1 MQVTSEPTVPAVLSE
16 SAIAQYHDQGFV
28 HVPQLLSPDEVAE
41 FLAEAKTHFA
51 REEARTHGP
60 NEGVRTH
67 ELDEGLVVEWVNHAG
82 LENDVLRRLSCHP
95 RIGSV
100 AETLAGGPLRLFK
113 SDLYRKQTKATL
125 TPIHHDEVFFPFAAR
140 SALTAWVAL
149 VDVPAERGCLS
160 YIPGSHRIVEPPPA
174 DLDPEEALI
183 EAEDPFGRWPQLAFL
198 PFVTVPIRAGDV
210 TFHHGRIAHW
220 AGANLTPETRY
231 SLITIYM
238 DAAAT
243 FQATSIH
250 NLLNPDDPDLGG
262 HQPGE
267 PLGGDRFPLIAGGG

>member
-1 MQVTSEPTVPAVLSE
+1 MSE
-16 SAIAQYHDQGFV
+16 STAPGMLSDQAVARYHDQGFL
-28 HVPQLLSPDEVAE
+28 HVPQLLTPAEVAE
-41 FLAEAKTHFA
+41 FLEEGKRHFA
-51 REEARTHGP
+51 LEEARTHGP

-82 LENDVLRRLSCHP
+82 LDNDVLRRLSCHP
-95 RIGSV
+95 RIAEV

-113 SDLYRKQTKATL
+113 SDLYRKKAESTL
-125 TPIHHDEVFFPFAAR
+125 TPIHHDEVFFPFSAR

-149 VDVPAERGCLS
+149 VDVPAEKGCLS
-160 YIPGSHRIVEPPPA
+160 FIPGSHRVVVPPSA
-174 DLDPEEALI
+174 DKDPMDALV
-183 EAEDPFGRWPQLAFL
+183 EAEDPFSRWPELAYQ
-198 PFVTVPIRAGDV
+198 PFVTVPVRAGDV

-220 AGANLTPETRY
+220 AGANRTDSTRF

-262 HQPGE
+262 HRPGQQ
-267 PLGGDRFPLIAGGG
+267 LDGDRFPLIANGG